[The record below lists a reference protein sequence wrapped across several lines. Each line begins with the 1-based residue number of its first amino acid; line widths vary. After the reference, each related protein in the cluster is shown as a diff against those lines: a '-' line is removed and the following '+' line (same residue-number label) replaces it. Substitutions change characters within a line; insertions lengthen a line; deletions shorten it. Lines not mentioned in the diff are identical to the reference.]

1 MRAAVAESLGLP
13 LVIKDVATPDIGPTD
28 VLLEVRACGIC
39 ATDLKIVDAL
49 AAVLPLVPGHEPVG
63 VVAAV
68 GDRVHGLR
76 VGERVGVH
84 AFFACGEC
92 THCAAGEDE
101 ACVMGFGALAGLG
114 QDGGYAEYMRLP
126 AARVIPLPPGLDF
139 VDAAPLFCA
148 GLTSYAAL
156 RNAGVR
162 PGHRVVV
169 IGVGGLGH
177 LAISIAVALGAQVYA
192 VTASPDKAA
201 DARARGAVVAG
212 DARAVADELLR
223 AGGADVA
230 LNTSDALEPLAAIVP
245 AMAKQ
250 GAVVL
255 VAGAG
260 GPLPITPEI
269 LGSLQLRVIGSFF
282 GSAQD
287 MRDLL
292 ALAHKHAIR
301 PHVER
306 YQLEDV
312 NAAHDRLRAN
322 GVRYRAVIELKSS

>member
-1 MRAAVAESLGLP
+1 MRAAVAEGLGLP
-13 LVIKDVATPDIGPTD
+13 IVVKDVATPDIGPTD

-39 ATDLKIVDAL
+39 ATDIKVVDSL

-68 GDRVHGLR
+68 GDGVRGVR
-76 VGERVGVH
+76 VGDRVGVH
-84 AFFACGEC
+84 SFFACGEC
-92 THCAAGEDE
+92 AQCAAGEDE
-101 ACVMGFGALAGLG
+101 ACVRGLGALAGLAH
-114 QDGGYAEYMRLP
+114 DGGYAEYMRLP
-126 AARVIPLPPGLDF
+126 AARVIPLPPGLEF

-162 PGHRVVV
+162 RGHRVVV

-201 DARARGAVVAG
+201 DARARGAVVVG

-223 AGGADVA
+223 AGGAHVA

-292 ALAHKHAIR
+292 ALADRHAIR
-301 PHVER
+301 PQIER
-306 YQLEDV
+306 YPLERV
-312 NAAHDRLRAN
+312 NAALARLRAN
-322 GVRYRAVIELKSS
+322 GVRYRAVIEL